1 MKITIEMIKELR
13 DETGA
18 GVLEAKQ
25 VLEETEGDYEKA
37 ASILR
42 EKGAA
47 VAAKRAGR
55 EASEGVVEVYSH
67 PGGRVGVLVELN
79 CETDFVASNKKFQN
93 LAHDLVLHVAA
104 MQPLYV
110 DPEDIPQTTLD
121 EKISQ
126 FRVQAQAD
134 NKPPDIIEKIVEG
147 RLNKFYEEVCLL
159 EQPFVKDDDV
169 KVKELILDAIRVL
182 GENIVIRRFARYELG
197 ETL

>member
-13 DETGA
+13 EETGA

-25 VLEETEGDYEKA
+25 VLENTDGDYEKA
-37 ASILR
+37 ARILR

-47 VAAKRAGR
+47 MAAKRAGR

-79 CETDFVASNKKFQN
+79 CETDFVASNEKFQN

-110 DPEDIPQTTLD
+110 APEDIPQPTLD

-126 FRVQAQAD
+126 FRAQAQAD

-169 KVKELILDAIRVL
+169 KVKELILDAIRIL

-197 ETL
+197 ESL